1 MGFGLD
7 RAEMWDPGEVAVNGE
22 AKVGEGRGEADR
34 TGTDGKGEIEEPEGA
49 SGTTYDDC
57 LGLGRIDFQEPLVTP
72 SSKKVKVILEK
83 TLGPLEGR
91 SKGKEGSVIG
101 IL

>member
-57 LGLGRIDFQEPLVTP
+57 LGLGRIDF
-72 SSKKVKVILEK
+72 
-83 TLGPLEGR
+83 
-91 SKGKEGSVIG
+91 
-101 IL
+101 